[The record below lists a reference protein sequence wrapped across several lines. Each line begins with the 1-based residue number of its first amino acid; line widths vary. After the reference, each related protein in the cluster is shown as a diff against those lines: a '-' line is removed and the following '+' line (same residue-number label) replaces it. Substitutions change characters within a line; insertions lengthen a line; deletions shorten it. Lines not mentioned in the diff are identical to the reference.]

1 MLTFEAPQE
10 LAATVASI
18 PNNSFQDL
26 INPESHFFVDVHLV
40 DEDQMRQLNRDAR
53 QKDEPTD
60 VLSFPLYD
68 SIDDLPAHDAPLGD
82 LFICLSQ
89 VDEDHL
95 GLRECLVH
103 GTLHLLGFDHESNQT
118 AWDAARAKVK

>member
-18 PNNSFQDL
+18 PNNNFQDL
-26 INPESHFFVDVHLV
+26 IKSEGHFFVDVHLV

-60 VLSFPLYD
+60 VLSFPLYA
-68 SIDDLPAHDAPLGD
+68 STEELPEHDAPLGD

-89 VDEDHL
+89 VDENHL

-103 GTLHLLGFDHESNQT
+103 GTLHLLGFDHENDQA